1 MPDWTYHPAYRPLVF
16 RLPAEDARR
25 LTMWLLSMQGRTR
38 PGRELFRI
46 LSYGLGDDPLEL
58 WGLRFASRYGLG
70 PDIDAEAVAFSV
82 LQYLGCG
89 FLTAGPVATAGRA
102 RVRRLD
108 RQRLPGCHGLTRPA
122 ACGAPTPEAI
132 ASNLRQRRIIEVPV
146 AAVIDDA
153 DPQAAIRVLESTV
166 DFFGIR
172 GCTPQRLAEARAATT
187 KPLLL
192 RIPLDAEV
200 HAAIEAAIVAKLD
213 GVVLG
218 DGVAF
223 AGAPDLTIDSRH
235 ALPVVL
241 EQLRS
246 ARRRFGGD
254 LRMVA
259 SGGVLTPECARA
271 CVDAGA
277 DLVEIDTGFVYSG
290 PGLIARALEAPT
302 APEVVEPRGA
312 MSAETSRLSAR
323 LISSW
328 IVVGVVTAARL
339 PPPALAVVWTL
350 AALAAGFAALAR
362 RGDAWTSWGFAA
374 VAAAT
379 VPIDPWLAGGGLLA
393 LLAVE
398 PRYGWLRSGFRPLF
412 ATRLNAWRWSAAS
425 LGRGAIQCA
434 GAASAAAIV
443 ALPLAADVRLAALAT
458 CAVLLLLAT
467 RGIRPGARPV
477 WAALLAGV
485 AGTVILA
492 FVFYGAW
499 WQRALAGAAAAFGAM
514 GLAWLWTP
522 LIELDE
528 DTPRFPDV

>member
-25 LTMWLLSMQGRTR
+25 LTMWLLSIQARTR
-38 PGRELFRI
+38 PGRELFRM
-46 LSYGLGDDPLEL
+46 LSYGLGNDPVEL

-70 PDIDAEAVAFSV
+70 PDIDAEAIAFSV

-89 FLTAGPVATAGRA
+89 FLTAGPVATAGRS

-108 RQRLPGCHGLTRPA
+108 RHRLPDVHGLTRPA
-122 ACGAPTPEAI
+122 ACCAPAPETI
-132 ASNLRQRRIIEVPV
+132 AANVKRNLINVPV
-146 AAVIDDA
+146 GAVIDDA
-153 DPQAAIRVLESTV
+153 DPQATIRVLESTA
-166 DFFGIR
+166 DFFSIR
-172 GCTPQRLAEARAATT
+172 GGTPARLAEARAATT

-192 RIPLDAEV
+192 RVPLDAEV
-200 HAAIEAAIVAKLD
+200 NASIEAATVAKLD

-223 AGAPDLTIDSRH
+223 AGASDMTLDSRH

-241 EQLRS
+241 EQVRS
-246 ARRRFGGD
+246 ARERFGPD
-254 LRMVA
+254 LRIVA
-259 SGGVLTPECARA
+259 SGGVITPECARA
-271 CVDAGA
+271 CVEAGA

-290 PGLIARALEAPT
+290 PGLIARAIKAEA
-302 APEVVEPRGA
+302 APPEIEPRA
-312 MSAETSRLSAR
+312 DMSADASRAAMM
-323 LISSW
+323 LIGAW
-328 IVVGVVTAARL
+328 IVVSVLSAIRL
-339 PPPALAVVWTL
+339 PLSALAVMWTL
-350 AALAAGFAALAR
+350 AGLALGLAALAR
-362 RGDAWTSWGFAA
+362 RGDAWTAWGFAA

-379 VPIDPWLAGGGLLA
+379 VPIDPWLAGGAFVGLIA
-393 LLAVE
+393 LE
-398 PRYGWLRSGFRPLF
+398 PRYRWLRGGFRPLF
-412 ATRLNAWRWSAAS
+412 STRLNAWRWSAAS

-434 GAASAAAIV
+434 AVASAAAIV
-443 ALPLAADVRLAALAT
+443 ALPLTSDIRLGALAT
-458 CAVLLLLAT
+458 CGVLLMVAT

-477 WAALLAGV
+477 WVSLLAGV

-514 GLAWLWTP
+514 GLAWLWKP

-528 DTPRFPDV
+528 DATRFPDV